1 MSIMFS
7 RTGHG
12 NGRYSIGCQGC
23 ESTGKASL
31 LMHQMTAEVIV
42 KVMNFCWISYLTAV
56 RQRTAQTAGVKQF
69 SILLKYYFRGVLM
82 KWLRLISTFLK
93 GLQVIVWE
101 QFFFF
106 ESGPVL
112 MHHHNPDKS
121 SSSVSTADNQAE
133 LLNKQ
138 PDGISHV
145 SHKWVKA
152 IYYNY
157 FN

>member
-1 MSIMFS
+1 MIKTDIYISQGIA
-7 RTGHG
+7 GH
-12 NGRYSIGCQGC
+12 
-23 ESTGKASL
+23 SL
-31 LMHQMTAEVIV
+31 GAI
-42 KVMNFCWISYLTAV
+42 
-56 RQRTAQTAGVKQF
+56 
-69 SILLKYYFRGVLM
+69 
-82 KWLRLISTFLK
+82 
-93 GLQVIVWE
+93 
-101 QFFFF
+101 FFF